1 MYRGSI
7 SLQFSSYICL
17 FIYIISFCSLFVE
30 LIMLRIL
37 NQKGMYN
44 RCHLARL
51 VVEESVQQEKTDD
64 PGEGIEGKGDQKPE
78 DDKKSEGPP
87 NDNESKPRASETS
100 SNNSINK
107 KKTNRQNNNS
117 ANISK
122 YFTQTNKVVKK

>member
-1 MYRGSI
+1 MSRQISESTLLWRWSKRGD
-7 SLQFSSYICL
+7 
-17 FIYIISFCSLFVE
+17 
-30 LIMLRIL
+30 LRIL

-64 PGEGIEGKGDQKPE
+64 PGEEIEGKGDQKPE

>member
-1 MYRGSI
+1 
-7 SLQFSSYICL
+7 
-17 FIYIISFCSLFVE
+17 
-30 LIMLRIL
+30 
-37 NQKGMYN
+37 MYN

-64 PGEGIEGKGDQKPE
+64 PGEEIEGKGDQKPE
-78 DDKKSEGPP
+78 DDKKSKGPP

-122 YFTQTNKVVKK
+122 YFTQTKKVVKK